1 MTSSQRA
8 ITVPSRRLA
17 SITGVRGFRL
27 VVQPGRGETYGL
39 TVEETYGEVGSVFA
53 TAVVTLTPQQTGR
66 VVDAL
71 FAAIRRSGHQPSVLT
86 FTRKAPIRLTE
97 PDGVRLA
104 LILMASQPIAKHERV
119 RALVAGINAMST
131 EETYYWYSKCI
142 GVDANRARKALRTL
156 LSDDRKSQP

>member
-1 MTSSQRA
+1 MTAPPRA
-8 ITVPSRRLA
+8 RTIPGRRPSTVD
-17 SITGVRGFRL
+17 GVRGFCL
-27 VVQPGRGETYGL
+27 IVKPGPGETYGL
-39 TVEETYGEVGSVFA
+39 TIEETYGEVASVLA
-53 TAVVTLTPQQTGR
+53 AAVVTLAPQQTAR

-71 FAAIRRSGHQPSVLT
+71 FAAVKRSGHQSSVLA

-104 LILMASQPIAKHERV
+104 LILLATQPIAKYERV

-156 LSDDRKSQP
+156 LSDD

>member
-1 MTSSQRA
+1 MTSLQRA
-8 ITVPSRRLA
+8 MTVPSRRLA
-17 SITGVRGFRL
+17 AVNGVRGFRL
-27 VVQPGRGETYGL
+27 IVKPGRGDTYGL
-39 TVEETYGEVGSVFA
+39 TIEETYGEVGSALA

-66 VVDAL
+66 VIDAL
-71 FAAIRRSGHQPSVLT
+71 FAAVRRSGHQPSVLT

-104 LILMASQPIAKHERV
+104 LILLATQPIAKHERV

-142 GVDANRARKALRTL
+142 GVGANRARKALRTL
-156 LSDDRKSQP
+156 LSDD

>member
-1 MTSSQRA
+1 MTMPQRA
-8 ITVPSRRLA
+8 TTVPGRRLA
-17 SITGVRGFRL
+17 AVAGVRGFRL
-27 VVQPGRGETYGL
+27 IVKPGRGETYGL
-39 TVEETYGEVGSVFA
+39 TIEETFGEVASVLA

-71 FAAIRRSGHQPSVLT
+71 FAAVKRSGHQPSVLT

-104 LILMASQPIAKHERV
+104 LILLATQPIAKHERV

-156 LSDDRKSQP
+156 LSDD

>member
-1 MTSSQRA
+1 MTMPQRA
-8 ITVPSRRLA
+8 TAVPSRRLA
-17 SITGVRGFRL
+17 AVAGVRGFRL
-27 VVQPGRGETYGL
+27 IVKAGRGETYGL
-39 TVEETYGEVGSVFA
+39 TVEETFGEAASVFA
-53 TAVVTLTPQQTGR
+53 TPVVNLTPQQTGR

-71 FAAIRRSGHQPSVLT
+71 FTAVKRSGHQPSVLT

-104 LILMASQPIAKHERV
+104 LTLMATQPIAKHERV

-142 GVDANRARKALRTL
+142 GVDANRARKAIRTL
-156 LSDDRKSQP
+156 LSDY

>member
-1 MTSSQRA
+1 M
-8 ITVPSRRLA
+8 
-17 SITGVRGFRL
+17 
-27 VVQPGRGETYGL
+27 QPGRGETYGL
-39 TVEETYGEVGSVFA
+39 TIEETYGEVGSALA

-66 VVDAL
+66 VIDAL

-104 LILMASQPIAKHERV
+104 LILMASQPIGKHERV

-156 LSDDRKSQP
+156 LSDN

>member
-1 MTSSQRA
+1 MLQRA
-8 ITVPSRRLA
+8 TADQSRRLA
-17 SITGVRGFRL
+17 AVAGVRGFRL
-27 VVQPGRGETYGL
+27 IVKPSRGETYGL
-39 TVEETYGEVGSVFA
+39 TIEETFGEASSVFA
-53 TAVVTLTPQQTGR
+53 TTVVTLTSQQTGR

-71 FAAIRRSGHQPSVLT
+71 FAAMKRSGHQPSVLT

-104 LILMASQPIAKHERV
+104 LTLLATQPIAKHERV

-156 LSDDRKSQP
+156 LSND

>member
-1 MTSSQRA
+1 VTRIQRA
-8 ITVPSRRLA
+8 TTVPSRRLSA
-17 SITGVRGFRL
+17 VAGVRGFRL
-27 VVQPGRGETYGL
+27 IVKPGRGETYGL
-39 TVEETYGEVGSVFA
+39 TMEETFGEAASVFA

-71 FAAIRRSGHQPSVLT
+71 FSAVKRSGHQPSVLT

-104 LILMASQPIAKHERV
+104 LTLLATQPIAKHERV

-142 GVDANRARKALRTL
+142 GVDGNRARKALRTL
-156 LSDDRKSQP
+156 LSDS

>member
-1 MTSSQRA
+1 MTTPQRA
-8 ITVPSRRLA
+8 MTVPSRRLA
-17 SITGVRGFRL
+17 AVAGARGFRL
-27 VVQPGRGETYGL
+27 IVKPGRGETYGL
-39 TVEETYGEVGSVFA
+39 TVEETYGEVGSALA

-71 FAAIRRSGHQPSVLT
+71 FAAVKRSNHQPSVLT
-86 FTRKAPIRLTE
+86 FTRKAPIRLAE

-104 LILMASQPIAKHERV
+104 LTLLATQPIAKHERV

-156 LSDDRKSQP
+156 LSDS